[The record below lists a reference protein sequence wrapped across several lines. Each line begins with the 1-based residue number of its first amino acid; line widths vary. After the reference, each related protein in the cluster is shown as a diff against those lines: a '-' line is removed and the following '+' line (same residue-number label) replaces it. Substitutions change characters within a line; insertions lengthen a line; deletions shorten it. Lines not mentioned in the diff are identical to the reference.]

1 MLGILPAPVLLSEA
15 NNTGSQSQRA
25 VSLGMVN
32 SLGQY
37 TSIVPQ
43 FIFPTKEAQR
53 LWSEPGLYAPHYH
66 PELSDVSV
74 LPYEK
79 PESVVVDV
87 INQHDLARGF
97 RYAV

>member
-1 MLGILPAPVLLSEA
+1 MDYLACCCQESACSVFCLLLYYYRRQTILALK
-15 NNTGSQSQRA
+15 
-25 VSLGMVN
+25 VSALFH
-32 SLGQY
+32 L
-37 TSIVPQ
+37 
-43 FIFPTKEAQR
+43 EAQR
-53 LWSEPGLYAPHYH
+53 LWSEPGLYTPHYH

-87 INQHDLARGF
+87 INQHEARGF